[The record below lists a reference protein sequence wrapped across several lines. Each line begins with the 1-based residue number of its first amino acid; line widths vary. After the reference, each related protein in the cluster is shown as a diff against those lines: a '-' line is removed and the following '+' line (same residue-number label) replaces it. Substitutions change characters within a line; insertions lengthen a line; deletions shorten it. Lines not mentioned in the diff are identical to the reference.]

1 MNDDEQPKHH
11 SESDAELERQI
22 RNERKFSPEEA
33 LMRMAGPGMMKGES
47 PVTRKQQAE
56 AEIDNFLRRNLID
69 AAGALPLVLLRHVK
83 NSERLLEN
91 LDQPLVVLAN
101 FVERVLDSEYV
112 LAELVR
118 EADAEWGRVL
128 GERPFFE
135 RAGCPSHPDDPYT
148 IESVRITL
156 SELKV
161 KLTAGSD

>member
-1 MNDDEQPKHH
+1 MNDEQHTH
-11 SESDAELERQI
+11 RSEADAELERQI

-47 PVTRKQQAE
+47 PITRKQQAE
-56 AEIDNFLRRNLID
+56 AKVDNFLRCHLID
-69 AAGALPLVLLRHVK
+69 AAGTLPAVLLRHAK

-101 FVERVLDSEYV
+101 YIERVLDSEYV

-118 EADAEWGRVL
+118 EVDAEWGRML

-135 RAGCPSHPDDPYT
+135 KAGSPSHPEDPYT
-148 IESVRITL
+148 IESVRVTL
-156 SELKV
+156 TELMET
-161 KLTAGSD
+161 LAAGDP